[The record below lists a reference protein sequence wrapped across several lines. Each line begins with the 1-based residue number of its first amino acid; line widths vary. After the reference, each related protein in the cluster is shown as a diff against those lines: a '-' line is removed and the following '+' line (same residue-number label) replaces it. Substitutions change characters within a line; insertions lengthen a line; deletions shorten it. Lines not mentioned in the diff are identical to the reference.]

1 MAGITAGMA
10 AGPGLTVAVIG
21 VGRAG
26 SALGAALAAAGHEV
40 RAYYVRSPAGRERAA
55 ARFPAATACATPEQA
70 AAAAEVILLGVP
82 DDLIE
87 TVAAQ
92 AAPGLARTG
101 PARSGPAGTDAARSP
116 SPLVA
121 HLSGRHGIAP
131 LAPARAAGAHPAAIH
146 PIMTLTG
153 TPADVDR
160 LAGATFGVT
169 TAPGDEPAAALVRRL
184 VADVG
189 GRVAVVAEEQRALYH
204 ASLVLGGNF
213 LATLVTAAGRLIAEA
228 GVPDPAGAL
237 GPLLRASLEN
247 ALDAGEAAMTGP
259 VRRGDVGTVTA
270 QLDRLERRDRH
281 LADAYAALAV
291 LTADRLEQA
300 GLLEPVA
307 AAAVRAGATDGRGW
321 A

>member
-1 MAGITAGMA
+1 MAGTVAGIA
-10 AGPGLTVAVIG
+10 AGPARTVAVIG

-40 RAYYVRSPAGRERAA
+40 SAFYTRSPAGRERAA
-55 ARFPAATACATPEQA
+55 ERFPTATACATPAQA

-92 AAPGLARTG
+92 AAPGLT
-101 PARSGPAGTDAARSP
+101 RSVPGGSLL
-116 SPLVA
+116 PLVA

-131 LAPARAAGAHPAAIH
+131 LAPARAVGARTAAIH

-160 LAGATFGVT
+160 LTGATFGVT
-169 TAPGDEPAAALVRRL
+169 TVPGDEPAAALVRRL
-184 VADVG
+184 VTDVG
-189 GRVAVVAEEQRALYH
+189 GRVAVVPEEQRPIYH
-204 ASLVLGGNF
+204 AALVLGGNF

-247 ALDAGEAAMTGP
+247 ALDGGAAAMTGP

-270 QLDRLERRDRH
+270 QLAGLEALDRH

-300 GLLEPVA
+300 GLLEPPV
-307 AAAVRAGATDGRGW
+307 AAAVRAAATDAPAAGDRGW
-321 A
+321 V

>member
-1 MAGITAGMA
+1 MVADGHMPGSGHMPGMGSGPA
-10 AGPGLTVAVIG
+10 PDPGPGLTVAIIG
-21 VGRAG
+21 PGRAG
-26 SALGAALAAAGHEV
+26 SALGLALGAAGHEV
-40 RAYYVRSPAGRERAA
+40 RAIYARSPAGRERAA
-55 ARFPAATACATPEQA
+55 ALFPAAVACATPGRA
-70 AAAAEVILLGVP
+70 AAAADVVLLGVP

-87 TVAAQ
+87 AVAAQ
-92 AAPGLARTG
+92 AAPGL
-101 PARSGPAGTDAARSP
+101 ARSP

-131 LAPARAAGAHPAAIH
+131 LEPARAAGARPAAIH

-153 TPADVDR
+153 TTADASR

-169 TAPGDEPAAALVRRL
+169 TEPGDEPAAALVRRL

-204 ASLVLGGNF
+204 AALVLGGNF
-213 LATLVTAAGRLIAEA
+213 LATLVTAAGRLILEA
-228 GVPDPAGAL
+228 GVSDPAGAL

-247 ALDAGEAAMTGP
+247 ALAAGESAMTGP

-270 QLDRLERRDRH
+270 QLAGLEGLDRH

-300 GLLEPVA
+300 ALLDPRVA
-307 AAAVRAGATDGRGW
+307 TALRAAVTDGR
-321 A
+321 ARA